1 MPFKLTNEIKA
12 TSLVIYADTYVRGFE
27 LTYNNG
33 MTQTFCQTTLLS
45 VTIDLSTILIKDIS
59 ISSSL
64 WLESMQFCY
73 LNKPS
78 LLTSACSN
86 WAGVLPLFFNTIS
99 LNPDKIELTG
109 AYGYCDIYINHFAL
123 IFKEF

>member
-1 MPFKLTNEIKA
+1 MPFKLTNEVKA
-12 TSLVIYADTYVRGFE
+12 TSLVIYADTYIRGFE

-33 MTQTFCQTTLLS
+33 MTQTFCKTTLLS
-45 VTIDLSTILIKDIS
+45 VAIDLSTILIKDIS

-78 LLTSACSN
+78 LLTNACSN
-86 WAGVLPLFFNTIS
+86 WAGVMPLLYNTIS
-99 LNPDKIELTG
+99 INPFEIELIG